1 MTTKRILWGPF
12 LAAVVAVGTGC
23 GGTYRTAHPTSPAAP
38 AAATKKPA
46 EKKQV
51 TIAVEA
57 AGMPFAIV
65 RGHDGHAV
73 TVNDF
78 YADLMTARAVCIG
91 EEHSNPHAHWAQLQ
105 VLDQISQRAQAA
117 NEQMA
122 VGMEMFQRPFQ
133 GVLDDYVAGRI
144 DEAAM
149 LARTGWK
156 ERWGFDYALY
166 RPLIR
171 MAVERKA
178 QLLALNVLTE
188 LKKKFSKKGID
199 GLTPED
205 RAKIPELDLDDA
217 QHRAWWDSQMMDHPG
232 GDHGHGHG
240 HDGPS
245 SEEKAMFD
253 RMYKVQVLWDETMA
267 DTAARWL
274 KGGDDRMIV
283 ILAGDGH
290 CHDSA
295 IVKRLARRGV
305 GKVLSVHPVIDTGDG
320 EVSDLLADPQNDY
333 LFVMTPPTSAD
344 AGAEHHE

>member
-12 LAAVVAVGTGC
+12 LAAIVAAGTGC
-23 GGTYRTAHPTSPAAP
+23 GGTYRAAHPASPAAP
-38 AAATKKPA
+38 AAKTEKPA
-46 EKKQV
+46 KEKKV
-51 TIAVEA
+51 TIAVED

-65 RGHDGHAV
+65 RGHDGHATSV
-73 TVNDF
+73 DDF
-78 YADLMTARAVCIG
+78 YADLMTARAVCVG

-105 VLDQISQRAQAA
+105 LLDQITRRAQAA
-117 NEQMA
+117 NKQMA

-133 GVLDDYVAGRI
+133 GVLDDYIAGRI

-178 QLLALNVLTE
+178 QLLALNVSTE

-232 GDHGHGHG
+232 GHGDHAHG

-274 KGGDDRMIV
+274 KGGDNRMIV

-290 CHDSA
+290 CHDTA

-333 LFVMTPPTSAD
+333 LFVMTPPKSAD
-344 AGAEHHE
+344 GAAGHDE